1 MQRLEQLCRGPGDA
15 CLRVMI
21 SRGCKGWRTRI
32 NIPARLYH
40 LKLLPFPK
48 IESQVRKEQFH
59 TGVFVTFHFQ
69 TLWLHIQ
76 GLLAKTD
83 THMLLAGE
91 HNGSPK
97 FINNNPGRSLDFSPV
112 ILRALGSEHY
122 YPQTSIS
129 STGRN
134 GVALLLCKNGKLRQK
149 CMRPCQDS

>member
-1 MQRLEQLCRGPGDA
+1 MR
-15 CLRVMI
+15 
-21 SRGCKGWRTRI
+21 SRGWKGWRTRI

-48 IESQVRKEQFH
+48 IESQVREEQFH

-91 HNGSPK
+91 HNGSPT
-97 FINNNPGRSLDFSPV
+97 FINNNPACSLDFPPV
-112 ILRALGSEHY
+112 ILRAPGSEHY
-122 YPQTSIS
+122 YPQTSTS

-134 GVALLLCKNGKLRQK
+134 RVALLLCKNGKLRQK
-149 CMRPCQDS
+149 CVRPCQDS